1 MKMKSTLW
9 ALAFACAAV
18 SCSDDFEDPNKG
30 GEGPGTGGNGAKAMM
45 NVTISTDAVTKA
57 MTKASDDPE
66 KGDGNEEGSL
76 DESKVTNL
84 NVFLFE
90 ATGYTDD
97 DNKFYKDNAIVA
109 KGFANIDNTEDSD
122 HPTDHQYQASVE
134 IEFSKDEYAAS
145 GFAGKTFGVIAVV
158 NTGNILNKFDL
169 TKEDDPVTIS
179 DLANCLETTI
189 YNTTNNNDFRM
200 SSHMLKDEKGC
211 CESYVTF
218 PANTDAQDI
227 PTATVFVER
236 LAAKI
241 RIAPHVDVANFT
253 YSVGADRIRLDSV
266 AIINQLTSGSYLLK
280 RATKEKAAELT
291 DNSADSILID
301 EDYAGSGATATA
313 NFVLDPW
320 TYGKLQA
327 NVFKDDGTGTMPTY
341 QYGADPAVSLAYGNA
356 FNGRADYTALFNA
369 IKATSKEDEKFKA
382 LYQEQTALTDNVLL
396 AYTMENT
403 TNVANSKKGFST
415 GALFKATYFA
425 AEVMEIQGDGMSVE
439 PVKTSFG
446 NLATSAVTDDAP
458 TFYTYGVTEMKFA
471 GLKDIF
477 AYKLAQQV
485 TSTSNVEGYYF
496 YKDLAG
502 YYGDSDSKSCAFD
515 TVKVASFKA
524 SKTYAEI
531 GTSLNDPF
539 GYLEY
544 LKGHLDKVT
553 APNAN
558 DRLEDAV
565 EYSDDGITTDIPL
578 KNFDEYVAALDDAVK
593 YESVKAYENG
603 TCYYLYWIRHEN
615 NGINSLMGP
624 MEFAIVRN
632 NIYDLSVKEISGLGL
647 SGVDVPDPKDDD
659 EDGTAKMNVV
669 VKVRNWVVRK
679 NADIIL

>member
-1 MKMKSTLW
+1 
-9 ALAFACAAV
+9 
-18 SCSDDFEDPNKG
+18 
-30 GEGPGTGGNGAKAMM
+30 
-45 NVTISTDAVTKA
+45 
-57 MTKASDDPE
+57 
-66 KGDGNEEGSL
+66 
-76 DESKVTNL
+76 
-84 NVFLFE
+84 
-90 ATGYTDD
+90 
-97 DNKFYKDNAIVA
+97 
-109 KGFANIDNTEDSD
+109 
-122 HPTDHQYQASVE
+122 
-134 IEFSKDEYAAS
+134 
-145 GFAGKTFGVIAVV
+145 
-158 NTGNILNKFDL
+158 
-169 TKEDDPVTIS
+169 
-179 DLANCLETTI
+179 
-189 YNTTNNNDFRM
+189 M

-565 EYSDDGITTDIPL
+565 EYGDDGITTDIPL